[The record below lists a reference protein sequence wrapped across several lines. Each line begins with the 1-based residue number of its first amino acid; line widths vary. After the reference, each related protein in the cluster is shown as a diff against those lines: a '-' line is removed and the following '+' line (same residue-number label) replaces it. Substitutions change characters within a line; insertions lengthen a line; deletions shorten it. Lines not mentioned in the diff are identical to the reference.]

1 MLASATPAET
11 LQENENSLD
20 NNLSPSSNSTETV
33 NGTVVPVPYQPTPTG
48 TEQTN
53 VGALDQGNSYT
64 DQATAGTSTQS
75 TEDYV
80 APGSAVSSDAGA
92 PLESADETTP
102 LTAAA
107 YTPASFAEAPLE
119 SADETTLGSSTA
131 AAYTEFGFDE
141 AASTAWGTPGW
152 VPPTAPA
159 TGAAAYTTTTY
170 PGSAQPLPSAGYNA
184 APTSLPLGYNAEA
197 AAASEWTSANPS
209 VPQMVN
215 PYESSELA
223 ALFGG
228 STSSG
233 NAATPAAT
241 GSQITINITG
251 MTTQNAQSVAQQ
263 MVTALKNAG
272 IGKLT

>member
-1 MLASATPAET
+1 VGGAFENTPGWTAQDAVNEEEQTVADQTAQANAPAQSGVSTGVAPTSASTAASNVATAESALGATATPEQEALASVSNSPVTINGTQYANFAAAVAAGAISQQAATN
-11 LQENENSLD
+11 QEN
-20 NNLSPSSNSTETV
+20 
-33 NGTVVPVPYQPTPTG
+33 
-48 TEQTN
+48 
-53 VGALDQGNSYT
+53 
-64 DQATAGTSTQS
+64 
-75 TEDYV
+75 
-80 APGSAVSSDAGA
+80 
-92 PLESADETTP
+92 
-102 LTAAA
+102 A
-107 YTPASFAEAPLE
+107 YAASFAPAAATGEA
-119 SADETTLGSSTA
+119 TTA
-131 AAYTEFGFDE
+131 APTALATAE
-141 AASTAWGTPGW
+141 ANTAAPASTASDY
-152 VPPTAPA
+152 
-159 TGAAAYTTTTY
+159 AAYESAATTTTY

-233 NAATPAAT
+233 NTATPAAT
-241 GSQITINITG
+241 GSPITINITG
-251 MTTQNAQSVAQQ
+251 VTTANAESVAQR

>member
-1 MLASATPAET
+1 MGPTQLDTLTGQQVQSQSDNAQGQWNYSNTTGGWQVSADMATGPAFNDASEIA
-11 LQENENSLD
+11 
-20 NNLSPSSNSTETV
+20 
-33 NGTVVPVPYQPTPTG
+33 
-48 TEQTN
+48 
-53 VGALDQGNSYT
+53 
-64 DQATAGTSTQS
+64 ATAEANTA
-75 TEDYV
+75 
-80 APGSAVSSDAGA
+80 APASGSAGYAA
-92 PLESADETTP
+92 YESA
-102 LTAAA
+102 A
-107 YTPASFAEAPLE
+107 
-119 SADETTLGSSTA
+119 
-131 AAYTEFGFDE
+131 
-141 AASTAWGTPGW
+141 
-152 VPPTAPA
+152 
-159 TGAAAYTTTTY
+159 TTTTY

-233 NAATPAAT
+233 NTATPAAT